1 MDQKE
6 KEINKLADELK
17 ESKND
22 MQWKRIPK
30 TRSDSCILTVS
41 YENTISF
48 LSFTLTQTFP
58 DLFMHQITVI

>member
-30 TRSDSCILTVS
+30 TRSDSCI
-41 YENTISF
+41 SF